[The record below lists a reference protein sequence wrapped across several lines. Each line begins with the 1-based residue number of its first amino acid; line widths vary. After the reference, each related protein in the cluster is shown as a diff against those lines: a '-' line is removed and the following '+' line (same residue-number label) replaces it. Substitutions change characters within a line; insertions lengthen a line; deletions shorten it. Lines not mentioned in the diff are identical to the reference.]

1 MLNEQTVN
9 KLHEMRLSGMV
20 DAFRQQQK
28 DNAYSE
34 MTFEER
40 FGLIVDNEWLRR
52 KNSHLRRLLRNAG
65 FHSPE
70 AAVEDINYLPD
81 RHLDKEQITRLS
93 TCQYIAQAH
102 NIILLGATGA
112 GKTYMSCAFG
122 NAACRM
128 FYKVKYIRLPDLFIE
143 LAVARGEGNYKKVM
157 KTYQGVN
164 LLILDEWLLTP
175 LTQSETRDVLE
186 IVESRHKRGST
197 IFSSQ
202 FAPGGWHEKIGN
214 DTLADAILDRIVHDS
229 YTIFIDGKDSMRKL
243 KGIQAE

>member
-1 MLNEQTVN
+1 MLSEQTVS
-9 KLHEMRLSGMV
+9 KLHEMRLSGMAE
-20 DAFRQQQK
+20 AFRQQQK
-28 DNAYSE
+28 DQVFSQ
-34 MTFEER
+34 MGFEER

-52 KNSHLRRLLRNAG
+52 KNNHLHRLLHIAG
-65 FHSPE
+65 LHSPE
-70 AAVEDINYLPD
+70 AAIEDIDYLTD
-81 RHLDKEQITRLS
+81 RHLDKEQIARLA

-112 GKTYMSCAFG
+112 GKTYLACAFG
-122 NAACRM
+122 NAGCRM
-128 FYKVKYIRLPDLFIE
+128 VYKVKDVRLRDLLIV
-143 LAVARGEGNYKKVM
+143 LAVARGGGSYRKTM
-157 KTYQGVN
+157 KAYQGIN

-202 FAPGGWHEKIGN
+202 FAPGGWHEKINN

-229 YTIFIDGKDSMRKL
+229 YTIFIDGKESMRKL
-243 KGIQAE
+243 KGIQTS